1 MTVHGGKVCLRFEN
15 YTMLGLPQTCPCGS
29 WAWGVSNAVMPY
41 ECPWWKSSFEFWN
54 LYHVYGY
61 RNAFAS
67 PILPIWLSLF
77 AKSTWVVFMLWSSHP
92 HCHIGNSPK
101 ATLSFG
107 LPNVLWATPYL
118 ECIERSMWKVFEFN
132 FMFCLCSILTK
143 HLRCKPIKWWTIN
156 HSHPNR
162 WCGWCVKLING

>member
-1 MTVHGGKVCLRFEN
+1 
-15 YTMLGLPQTCPCGS
+15 
-29 WAWGVSNAVMPY
+29 
-41 ECPWWKSSFEFWN
+41 
-54 LYHVYGY
+54 VYGY
-61 RNAFAS
+61 GNAFAS
-67 PILPIWLSLF
+67 PILPIWLSLL
-77 AKSTWVVFMLWSSHP
+77 AKSTLVVSCCEVHIP
-92 HCHIGNSPK
+92 ICHIGNSPK
-101 ATLSFG
+101 ATLLFG